1 MSASPSRE
9 AVARIRARTWVRA
22 TALGWLLGIP
32 CIVLLALVGETVGI
46 GGAQGLVGLGMG
58 VAVGLLQGRA
68 IRPILGGAL
77 PWMLATAV
85 GFALP
90 FLLSDLAAYKEWP
103 LGYSLPWCVAIG
115 GGVVGLL
122 QALLLR
128 QRQRGVTWWV
138 VASVLGWSLA
148 GAMASVAN
156 SLTGNASAR
165 GASGA
170 LLFLLLVATGGV
182 VLGLVTSWSLQ
193 RLTPR

>member
-9 AVARIRARTWVRA
+9 PGDRIRARTWVRA

-32 CIVLLALVGETVGI
+32 CIVLLALAGETVGI

-58 VAVGLLQGRA
+58 FAVGLLQGRA

-77 PWMLATAV
+77 PWMLATGV

-90 FLLSDLAAYKEWP
+90 FLLSDLTAHEEWP
-103 LGYSLPWCVAIG
+103 LEYSLPWCVAIG
-115 GGVVGLL
+115 GGIVGLL

-138 VASVLGWSLA
+138 AASLLGWSLA
-148 GAMASVAN
+148 GAMANVAN
-156 SLTGNASAR
+156 SLTGNASVR

-182 VLGLVTSWSLQ
+182 VLGLVSSWSLQ